1 MQNERELRAR
11 RVLKK
16 LLRRLLHDRHDV
28 LNVESTWN
36 AFPRTRD
43 VFVAR
48 HAYDT
53 AHDFVRGDSLCGGC
67 PSSFIIRPSRQE
79 EENVARLT
87 RRGRRAAAVNV
98 DRPLPRRGSAR
109 CGHKRGEL
117 EARGGGGSYQG
128 HGMRMI
134 ERRGEGE
141 RYLGEM
147 HYFYRGRKSQHLH
160 RGKLWYGYLVRV
172 CLFFTRACRRSRQ
185 RRRRRHRHLHR
196 HRHNHHRLTDA

>member
-16 LLRRLLHDRHDV
+16 LLRRLLRDRHDV

-87 RRGRRAAAVNV
+87 RRGRRAAAVYV
-98 DRPLPRRGSAR
+98 DRPLPRSSAR

-141 RYLGEM
+141 I
-147 HYFYRGRKSQHLH
+147 HYFLPEGNLST
-160 RGKLWYGYLVRV
+160 GVNFGTGIWYGFV
-172 CLFFTRACRRSRQ
+172 FFTRACRRSRQ

>member
-1 MQNERELRAR
+1 M
-11 RVLKK
+11 LKK

-87 RRGRRAAAVNV
+87 RRGRRAAAVYV

-141 RYLGEM
+141 M
-147 HYFYRGRKSQHLH
+147 HYFLPEGNLSTGVNFGRKLPRKEWVS
-160 RGKLWYGYLVRV
+160 YLPTM
-172 CLFFTRACRRSRQ
+172 LLNGA
-185 RRRRRHRHLHR
+185 
-196 HRHNHHRLTDA
+196 

>member
-1 MQNERELRAR
+1 M
-11 RVLKK
+11 LKK

-87 RRGRRAAAVNV
+87 RRGRRAAAVYV
-98 DRPLPRRGSAR
+98 DRPLPRSSAR

-134 ERRGEGE
+134 ERRGGGDK
-141 RYLGEM
+141 YLSIS
-147 HYFYRGRKSQHLH
+147 KP
-160 RGKLWYGYLVRV
+160 GKEISAPG
-172 CLFFTRACRRSRQ
+172 
-185 RRRRRHRHLHR
+185 
-196 HRHNHHRLTDA
+196 